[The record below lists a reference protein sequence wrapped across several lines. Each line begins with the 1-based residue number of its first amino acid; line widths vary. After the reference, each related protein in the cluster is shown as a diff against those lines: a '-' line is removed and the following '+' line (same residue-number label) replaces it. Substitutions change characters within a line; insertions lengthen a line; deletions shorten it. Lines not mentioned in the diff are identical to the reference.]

1 MTQAPSAPRT
11 RAAATRAASCAAVP
25 NSWGSLP
32 DAVHQRLQPL
42 RRHRSN
48 VLLQMA
54 LLSTVCLA
62 AGLGA
67 GWSGVLPRRQ
77 LSPLATSFPAS
88 RSVSA
93 AATTAREAS
102 TSPASSP
109 GAAAVFTVVAPLQL
123 QSPFGVSW
131 REVLEHT
138 ATRLSWTDPAFRLSL
153 HDSQLLAGGD
163 EGASSSRSALL
174 DDVRQSQAAVAIG
187 VADMTSAAALA
198 PLLAEAT
205 TAVALGS
212 AQQLQAATR
221 LGGRTP
227 GGSLG
232 FLQRLFGG
240 TQADVDEQVLHTIAE
255 LYQRASSDDFLFVFL
270 VLANSYIKEVPAVA
284 MSFAQKN
291 AGLQELQ
298 CMVTKCGGQIFR
310 CVTDTSCKAALDC
323 LTGCEFNDQVC
334 TYRCIT
340 SYESPLLEDFSL
352 CIIQKHNCFNLKA
365 DIPMVPDP
373 APLASFGGQPMTHE
387 LAEDLFIGW
396 LDADSTTSLDRPS
409 ALQPFSWR
417 VFAGKNA
424 AYDFFNCQYQ
434 LFYRGKGKGGMWY
447 DPSFKVETVDGR
459 SVWRRRHYRVK
470 RDKQPGTF
478 RFSVLDNG
486 VTSNEFWRI
495 LDCEEGLDWCVFYY
509 SGAASRAGLSYS
521 GAILASKSGEWPKSQ
536 AARQRIEA
544 VLDSAGIKTWE
555 LSNVDNSNCVGA
567 PLDRSLL
574 ALA

>member
-1 MTQAPSAPRT
+1 MRDGQVDVRVASQGRLRRFFLPSVPGW
-11 RAAATRAASCAAVP
+11 RAVLRMAS
-25 NSWGSLP
+25 GSIVANP
-32 DAVHQRLQPL
+32 PQS
-42 RRHRSN
+42 RHRSD
-48 VLLQMA
+48 VWVDSKLPAACGRASLAVEAPDHHSSAHSAHSSAQSQQA
-54 LLSTVCLA
+54 CSTNAPGPQRTTDQGGGNAGGELRSCAQQLGQPARCNAPAPTAASPAPLENTA
-62 AGLGA
+62 AGGIA
-67 GWSGVLPRRQ
+67 VD
-77 LSPLATSFPAS
+77 
-88 RSVSA
+88 
-93 AATTAREAS
+93 AS

-153 HDSQLLAGGD
+153 HDAQLLAGDD

-174 DDVRQSQAAVAIG
+174 ADVRRSQAAVAIG
-187 VADMTSAAALA
+187 VADATAAAALA
-198 PLLAEAT
+198 PLLAEAS

-232 FLQRLFGG
+232 FLQRLLGG
-240 TQADVDEQVLHTIAE
+240 KQAAVDEQVLHTIAE
-255 LYQRASSDDFLFVFL
+255 LYERASSDDFLFVFL

-291 AGLQELQ
+291 AGLQELK
-298 CMVTKCGGQIFR
+298 CMVTNCGGQIFR

-323 LTGCEFNDQVC
+323 LTGCEFNDQ
-334 TYRCIT
+334 
-340 SYESPLLEDFSL
+340 
-352 CIIQKHNCFNLKA
+352 
-365 DIPMVPDP
+365 VPDP

-447 DPSFKVETVDGR
+447 DPSFKV
-459 SVWRRRHYRVK
+459 
-470 RDKQPGTF
+470 
-478 RFSVLDNG
+478 LDNG

-521 GAILASKSGEWPKSQ
+521 GAILASKSGEWPESQ

-544 VLDSAGIKTWE
+544 VLDLAGIKTWE

-574 ALA
+574 TLA